1 MNVLSIILL
10 ALFCAI
16 GGYFIGLN
24 RGNDTHKYDYDD
36 GYENG
41 WNDCITE
48 IDFVKRGGESEIITH
63 PELIFG
69 EDWSETREHKA
80 RELLKQLDELFRED
94 EEEDNVEIL
103 DGGEY

>member
-1 MNVLSIILL
+1 MNTLSIV
-10 ALFCAI
+10 LFGLFVAI
-16 GGYFIGLN
+16 GAFLIGLN
-24 RGNDTHKYDYDD
+24 RGNETHRYDYDE

-41 WNDCITE
+41 WNDCISE
-48 IDFVKRGGESEIITH
+48 IEFVKKGGESEIITK

-80 RELLKQLDELFRED
+80 RELIRQLDDLFD
-94 EEEDNVEIL
+94 GEEEDDEDII

>member
-1 MNVLSIILL
+1 M
-10 ALFCAI
+10 
-16 GGYFIGLN
+16 IGLN
-24 RGNDTHKYDYDD
+24 RGNETHRYDYDE

-41 WNDCITE
+41 WNDCISE
-48 IDFVKRGGESEIITH
+48 IEFVKKGGESEIITK

-80 RELLKQLDELFRED
+80 RELIRQLDDLFD
-94 EEEDNVEIL
+94 GEEEDDEDII